1 MCTLGSQKREGGGGE
16 EAGCYYWLREK
27 RLLVI
32 SGFIILGAKITEE
45 GRPGGSVD

>member
-1 MCTLGSQKREGGGGE
+1 MLGNQKREDGGGE
-16 EAGCYYWLREK
+16 EAGCYYWLREGK

-45 GRPGGSVD
+45 ARPDGSVD